1 MLKSLL
7 IVAVAAFG
15 LSACTTT
22 GTSKV
27 DVALQKNLPK
37 VCDALDT
44 AHIAFS
50 AVAATGKVKAST
62 VAKEQAAYQGV
73 VILCDDP
80 SKATLA
86 TAIIKV
92 TQAVMTITSALKEA
106 KAVDNG

>member
-1 MLKSLL
+1 MKRIAIL
-7 IVAVAAFG
+7 AVAA
-15 LSACTTT
+15 LSLASCTTT

-73 VILCDDP
+73 AILCDDP
-80 SKATLA
+80 SRATLA
-86 TAIIKV
+86 TSIIKV

-106 KAVDNG
+106 KAVSNG